1 LANSERPAVA
11 LPPGRPAELKLERP
25 DVGAVGSGSGRTG
38 GAVVDGARTV
48 AARGVERG
56 DAVMTLI
63 GGRIECVLA
72 MEVRVAAA
80 QPKLCIGQ
88 EELLGEPLEAWA
100 FLGIDLPA
108 ARGET
113 PAMNLRET
121 LRGRRSNCAV
131 ERG

>member
-1 LANSERPAVA
+1 MSAQF
-11 LPPGRPAELKLERP
+11 
-25 DVGAVGSGSGRTG
+25 GSGGGRTG
-38 GAVVDGARTV
+38 GAMVDGARAI

-63 GGRIECVLA
+63 GSRIKWVQA

-88 EELLGEPLEAWA
+88 EELLGLPEGWA

-113 PAMNLRET
+113 PAMNLREA
-121 LRGRRSNCAV
+121 LRGGPSICAA

>member
-1 LANSERPAVA
+1 
-11 LPPGRPAELKLERP
+11 
-25 DVGAVGSGSGRTG
+25 
-38 GAVVDGARTV
+38 
-48 AARGVERG
+48 
-56 DAVMTLI
+56 M
-63 GGRIECVLA
+63 LA

-88 EELLGEPLEAWA
+88 EELLGEPSEGWA

-113 PAMNLRET
+113 SAMNLREAWM
-121 LRGRRSNCAV
+121 GRPSMCAA